1 MSIEAPQDELPRV
14 HPLSDEDDTNGH
26 LRRVAVAS
34 TPVQDD
40 PVPPVGRT
48 APLSLWAL
56 AALGAGFLIVC
67 LAQAPGLIEFDT
79 KLPML
84 LTPISYIESSLHAW
98 NQAVYS
104 GSVLFDT
111 GNLLPMGFF
120 FAITH
125 VLHVPVWCAER
136 VWLALLLTTGCW
148 GLIRLAEALGIG
160 TRSSRVLGGLAFS
173 LSPIVVTRVTTSVTL
188 LAVVL
193 LPWVLE
199 PLVVASRGGST
210 RRAAA
215 RSGVAVA
222 LMSGANAVVVAGVLP
237 LAVIWL
243 LTRRPG
249 PRRLSLTLWWI
260 VATGLACFWWVV
272 ATLLVGKFG
281 FNYLPFTE
289 TSGLTTSTAN
299 TFEAVRGSSYWVTYF
314 NLHTP
319 LLPGSW
325 TIVSS
330 APVILATAIVAAVG
344 LAGLCRRIPER
355 LFLVVSLAFGVV
367 VIAAGYSGSAGGFFS
382 IPVQHLLQGPLAA
395 FRNIGKFS
403 PDVALP
409 LALGV
414 VSALSVLR
422 LRGAREWSRPG
433 ARVHARA
440 ALVGGLAFVVVLVI
454 AAAPFW
460 QGQLYKGGGFAAIPG
475 YWAQAGKW
483 LQQRQGES
491 SALVV
496 PGSPFGF
503 YTWGNT
509 FDPPIWMV
517 DSSPT
522 ELRNIIPLSSNGNIE
537 ALDTVENV
545 LTAGVTAP
553 GLAGYLAA
561 QGIKYVVEQNDL
573 NLAVTGGASSPAQ
586 VHQVLAETPGL
597 TEVASFGP
605 YLSLRS
611 VQYGSLPVYD
621 SGSYLHL
628 RPVEIFRVDP
638 YKSLV
643 QTYAADDPVVMSG
656 DPGSLLSVL
665 ASGVADGRATV
676 LSGDPAAAT
685 TSSSSSPA
693 ATWALT
699 DGNQRQVTSFGG
711 IRDNKSY
718 VLGPSQSLPGQSTAI
733 PASFAVVSGSSH
745 QTVSAPVGAATVSAS
760 SFGSSPL
767 ISVPRDGPMAA
778 FDGNSK
784 TAWVAN
790 ATDDSVGQ
798 WISVTFHGERS
809 LTSIF
814 VRPLVGGSNQ
824 PTVSRLVVTTDR
836 GSVSRSLPATSSL
849 VRLSVP
855 AGATRHLKLT
865 IAAVRPAANVENGGI
880 VLGAG
885 IHSIIVPG
893 LRIEPRLRAPV
904 DHPLGTAVDPQVVVF
919 NRQVQNANIQL
930 GQNNT
935 AADPDMARDFA
946 LNHSMDAVVLGS
958 VVPATGPKLN
968 ALLNT
973 LAPVPASGLT
983 VVASSTLGNLPRF
996 RPENVVDGAS
1006 LPWIASTGDSNPT
1019 LTVSWSTPRDVD
1031 AITLKPS
1038 RYASLPTQVVI
1049 STGSGGS
1056 FLRHVPTKGGTIKF
1070 PAVVTDSLRIHI
1082 TGVALRYTLS
1092 PAAGVQL
1099 TLPVGL
1105 SNIGIPGLL
1114 PAHYAALTPGIA
1126 VHLACGQGPT
1136 LQIDGKSIETS
1147 VSGTLGDV
1155 VDLRPMQLAGCGPF
1169 GATTLQAGDNEFR
1182 TDDSSSAFVVS
1193 SLSLRNYAEKVTNA
1207 KPRTAH
1213 VVRWASN
1220 SRTIRVSAGPATYLV
1235 LAQNYNAGWVAK
1247 LGSQKL
1253 NPIRVDGWE
1262 QGYVVPAGHGGV
1274 VSLVMSADGPFRF
1287 WLAVGAAL
1295 LVLLLVLAILPSR
1308 RPGSDAI
1315 GARAGP
1321 SVPILFALAAAILF
1335 VLSGPVALVLIPI
1348 FLVGRRWGPT
1358 ALSWLAFGS
1367 FALAGV
1373 AAALYPARLL
1383 ASSTAAGAFSPFA
1396 QVATI
1401 IALGAV
1407 FVAVIVGA
1415 RRPGHSQSP
1424 TPSSG
1429 GEQG

>member
-1 MSIEAPQDELPRV
+1 M
-14 HPLSDEDDTNGH
+14 
-26 LRRVAVAS
+26 
-34 TPVQDD
+34 
-40 PVPPVGRT
+40 PPVGRT

-422 LRGAREWSRPG
+422 LRGAVEWSRPG

-573 NLAVTGGASSPAQ
+573 NLAVTGGHRPRPRCTRSSPRPR
-586 VHQVLAETPGL
+586 VSPRW
-597 TEVASFGP
+597 P
-605 YLSLRS
+605 RS
-611 VQYGSLPVYD
+611 ARTCRCDQS
-621 SGSYLHL
+621 S
-628 RPVEIFRVDP
+628 
-638 YKSLV
+638 
-643 QTYAADDPVVMSG
+643 M
-656 DPGSLLSVL
+656 
-665 ASGVADGRATV
+665 GRCR
-676 LSGDPAAAT
+676 ST
-685 TSSSSSPA
+685 T
-693 ATWALT
+693 
-699 DGNQRQVTSFGG
+699 
-711 IRDNKSY
+711 
-718 VLGPSQSLPGQSTAI
+718 
-733 PASFAVVSGSSH
+733 
-745 QTVSAPVGAATVSAS
+745 
-760 SFGSSPL
+760 
-767 ISVPRDGPMAA
+767 
-778 FDGNSK
+778 
-784 TAWVAN
+784 
-790 ATDDSVGQ
+790 
-798 WISVTFHGERS
+798 
-809 LTSIF
+809 
-814 VRPLVGGSNQ
+814 
-824 PTVSRLVVTTDR
+824 
-836 GSVSRSLPATSSL
+836 
-849 VRLSVP
+849 
-855 AGATRHLKLT
+855 
-865 IAAVRPAANVENGGI
+865 
-880 VLGAG
+880 LGA
-885 IHSIIVPG
+885 IC
-893 LRIEPRLRAPV
+893 
-904 DHPLGTAVDPQVVVF
+904 T
-919 NRQVQNANIQL
+919 
-930 GQNNT
+930 
-935 AADPDMARDFA
+935 
-946 LNHSMDAVVLGS
+946 
-958 VVPATGPKLN
+958 
-968 ALLNT
+968 
-973 LAPVPASGLT
+973 
-983 VVASSTLGNLPRF
+983 
-996 RPENVVDGAS
+996 
-1006 LPWIASTGDSNPT
+1006 
-1019 LTVSWSTPRDVD
+1019 
-1031 AITLKPS
+1031 
-1038 RYASLPTQVVI
+1038 
-1049 STGSGGS
+1049 
-1056 FLRHVPTKGGTIKF
+1056 
-1070 PAVVTDSLRIHI
+1070 
-1082 TGVALRYTLS
+1082 
-1092 PAAGVQL
+1092 
-1099 TLPVGL
+1099 
-1105 SNIGIPGLL
+1105 
-1114 PAHYAALTPGIA
+1114 
-1126 VHLACGQGPT
+1126 
-1136 LQIDGKSIETS
+1136 
-1147 VSGTLGDV
+1147 
-1155 VDLRPMQLAGCGPF
+1155 
-1169 GATTLQAGDNEFR
+1169 
-1182 TDDSSSAFVVS
+1182 
-1193 SLSLRNYAEKVTNA
+1193 
-1207 KPRTAH
+1207 
-1213 VVRWASN
+1213 
-1220 SRTIRVSAGPATYLV
+1220 
-1235 LAQNYNAGWVAK
+1235 
-1247 LGSQKL
+1247 
-1253 NPIRVDGWE
+1253 
-1262 QGYVVPAGHGGV
+1262 
-1274 VSLVMSADGPFRF
+1274 
-1287 WLAVGAAL
+1287 
-1295 LVLLLVLAILPSR
+1295 
-1308 RPGSDAI
+1308 
-1315 GARAGP
+1315 
-1321 SVPILFALAAAILF
+1321 
-1335 VLSGPVALVLIPI
+1335 
-1348 FLVGRRWGPT
+1348 
-1358 ALSWLAFGS
+1358 
-1367 FALAGV
+1367 
-1373 AAALYPARLL
+1373 
-1383 ASSTAAGAFSPFA
+1383 
-1396 QVATI
+1396 
-1401 IALGAV
+1401 
-1407 FVAVIVGA
+1407 
-1415 RRPGHSQSP
+1415 
-1424 TPSSG
+1424 
-1429 GEQG
+1429 